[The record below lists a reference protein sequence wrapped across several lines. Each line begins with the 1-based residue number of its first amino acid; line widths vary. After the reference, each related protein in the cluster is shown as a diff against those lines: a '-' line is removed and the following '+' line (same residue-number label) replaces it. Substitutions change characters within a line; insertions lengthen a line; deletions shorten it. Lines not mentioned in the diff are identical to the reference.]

1 MDLWYSLC
9 KNNKATYKEGPAIQK
24 KLCVLRGG
32 SLEFVKN
39 GFPGEKQQLTVD

>member
-24 KLCVLRGG
+24 KNYVHK
-32 SLEFVKN
+32 E
-39 GFPGEKQQLTVD
+39 EDH